1 MSEKEE
7 VVDRRL
13 IIDESSGSQFDQVE
27 GNAEIWTQLALGT
40 FSNGQVVQKRKSS
53 APLK

>member
-1 MSEKEE
+1 MSEREE

-27 GNAEIWTQLALGT
+27 DNAEIWTLLALCT
-40 FSNGQVVQKRKSS
+40 FSNGQVVKKRKSS